1 MIWSL
6 IQRIALIVTAVVVI
20 GLAASKIW
28 PAYRQFQHLQETN
41 AERTEEVRKEQ
52 EAVDELK
59 EKQARLRTDPA
70 YAERIA
76 REEHGLAKPGELIV
90 KYVDDPP
97 ASNAAPRKK

>member
-6 IQRIALIVTAVVVI
+6 IQRIALIVTAVVVL
-20 GLAASKIW
+20 GLAASKIL
-28 PAYRQFQHLQETN
+28 PAYRRSQNMQATH
-41 AERTEEVRKEQ
+41 AKSVDEVRQVQ
-52 EAVDELK
+52 EEVDELK
-59 EKQARLRTDPA
+59 LKQTRLRTDPA

-97 ASNAAPRKK
+97 STNAAPRKK